1 MKKLLCAVASIIF
14 LFVLLSPMAF
24 AAADDGGLPTYTLG
38 DVDGDGHVT
47 SADARL
53 VLRASVRLEAIEEGT
68 DRFLAADVDYDGSLS
83 PADARIVLRVSVR
96 LQDFPV
102 RPPEGERLSEKEL
115 QEMVGNGGLF
125 EISAKY
131 EYDTAIGVGFAVEDG
146 KTLVCR
152 LSLIHYADRIT
163 VSRTLFDGTVE
174 TFKVVGVEGYD
185 AVNDIALL
193 KLDHAGKAF
202 ELLNGDPSM
211 EEKAYYFSELPYYT
225 CYSSDPESFNAMPN
239 DLLGRKMLSFRD
251 PDERHSSESGT
262 PVLDCRGRVIGIWL
276 SRDDQDGGCF
286 YATPASVIGWID
298 RSNPMSL
305 AAFKKIDRIPVLVGG
320 YQDVTVLPHAT
331 AFIPVLMDSYEE
343 ADLDVQT
350 SRPDL
355 LKVSW
360 APVGYRVYV
369 VIVRVVKPCEKVPVT
384 VSVHTSYGDASVV
397 SVVSTSDDA
406 YLNVVGYPFAPDP
419 GALWEISPDTVWVDE
434 AGFVHLQFSKKDF
447 RYSDE
452 EMFQYYAGILLEN
465 GFEYDRTDEEPDGW
479 CYVFCQKDGSAFI
492 RYHDAPTCVDIEIAD
507 PY

>member
-1 MKKLLCAVASIIF
+1 MKKLLCAVLAAVMLFCLLPPGVFASAEEGETPQVI
-14 LFVLLSPMAF
+14 
-24 AAADDGGLPTYTLG
+24 LG
-38 DVDGDGHVT
+38 DLDGDGNVA

-53 VLRASVRLEAIEEGT
+53 VLRASVKLEPIEEGT
-68 DRFLAADVDYDGSLS
+68 SRFLAADVDCDGSLT
-83 PADARIVLRVSVR
+83 PADARIVLRVSVG
-96 LQDFPV
+96 LQEFPV
-102 RPPEGERLSEKEL
+102 RKPEREVLSEKEL
-115 QEMVGNGGLF
+115 QEKVGNGGLF
-125 EISAKY
+125 KISAKY
-131 EYDTAIGVGFAVEDG
+131 EYDTAIGVGFAIEDG

-202 ELLNGDPSM
+202 ELLPGDPSM
-211 EEKAYYFSELPYYT
+211 GEKAYYFSEFPYYT
-225 CYSSDPESFNAMPN
+225 CYPSDPESFNAAPD
-239 DLLGRKMLSFRD
+239 DLLGRKILSFRA

-262 PVLDCRGRVIGIWL
+262 PMLDCRGRVIGIWL
-276 SRDDQDGGCF
+276 SRDDQDSGCF
-286 YATPASVIGWID
+286 YATPASVINRIN
-298 RSNPMSL
+298 RSDPMSF
-305 AAFKKIDRIPVLVGG
+305 AAFKKIDRVPVLVGG
-320 YQDVTVLPHAT
+320 YQDVTVLPYAT
-331 AFIPVLMDSYEE
+331 VFIPVLLDSYEE
-343 ADLDVQT
+343 TELNVQT

-360 APVGYRVYV
+360 AHVGYRVYV
-369 VIVRVVKPCEKVPVT
+369 VIVRVVKPCENVPVT

-419 GALWEISPDTVWVDE
+419 GALWEISPDTVWIDD
-434 AGFVHLQFSKKDF
+434 AGFAHLQFSKKDF

-492 RYHDAPTCVDIEIAD
+492 RYHDAPTCVDIEIAE
-507 PY
+507 P